1 MMVHTDDDVDDDG
14 LHDAGQMVMIH
25 NDLVEPFPLLLC
37 CFYILI

>member
-37 CFYILI
+37 CFYTLI